1 MQIDTQI
8 DRQIYLLPHNNNH
21 VFTDYGGDEYDAD
34 DDDDDEH
41 DDEHDDD
48 NDDDDNEHDDDDNDD
63 IYIGANFSIA
73 LTKEQGALFNG
84 ILNTFRK
91 GQYALCNRY
100 SVVLHVC

>member
-1 MQIDTQI
+1 M
-8 DRQIYLLPHNNNH
+8 NNH
-21 VFTDYGGDEYDAD
+21 VFTNNGGDEYDDQHD

-41 DDEHDDD
+41 DD
-48 NDDDDNEHDDDDNDD
+48 NDNDD

-91 GQYALCNRY
+91 G
-100 SVVLHVC
+100 

>member
-1 MQIDTQI
+1 MEVWAQIDMQI
-8 DRQIYLLPHNNNH
+8 DRQIYLLPHINNH
-21 VFTDYGGDEYDAD
+21 VFTNYGGDEYDAAD
-34 DDDDDEH
+34 DDDEHEH

-48 NDDDDNEHDDDDNDD
+48 DNDNDD

-91 GQYALCNRY
+91 GQ
-100 SVVLHVC
+100 